1 MRTSPASTI
10 LAVIDVQQR
19 LIPAMPDGAS
29 LLDRICRLADGAGIL
44 DVRRLLTEQYPKGLG
59 PTDPEV
65 AARMPKAIEKTAFS
79 GCGSEAFL
87 ASLGEAASAEQAA
100 VESVVLAGV
109 ETHVCILQTAIDLL
123 ARGIGVFVPV
133 DAVASRHRIDHDTAL
148 RRLEGSGAILTT
160 SESILFEWCR
170 SADHPRFQELRKVV
184 LREGPPEAARGA

>member
-1 MRTSPASTI
+1 MRTRPESTV

-19 LIPAMPDGAS
+19 LVPAIPGAAPV
-29 LLDRICRLADGAGIL
+29 LDRICRLADGAGL
-44 DVRRLLTEQYPKGLG
+44 LGVRRLLTEQYPKGLG

-65 AARMPKAIEKTAFS
+65 AGRMPRAIEKLAFS
-79 GCGSEAFL
+79 CCGSDAFL
-87 ASLGEAASAEQAA
+87 ASLEEPAAADGAT

-109 ETHVCILQTAIDLL
+109 ETHVCILQTAVDLL
-123 ARGIGVFVPV
+123 ARGFGVFVPV

-160 SESILFEWCR
+160 SESLLFEWCR

-184 LREGPPEAARGA
+184 LREGPTEPAPGA

>member
-1 MRTSPASTI
+1 
-10 LAVIDVQQR
+10 
-19 LIPAMPDGAS
+19 MPEGAS

-59 PTDPEV
+59 PTAPEV

>member
-1 MRTSPASTI
+1 MRTRPESTV

-19 LIPAMPDGAS
+19 LVPVIPGAGAV
-29 LLDRICRLADGAGIL
+29 LDRICRLADGAGIL
-44 DVRRLLTEQYPKGLG
+44 GVRRLLTEQYTKGLG

-65 AARMPKAIEKTAFS
+65 AGRMPPPIEKLSFS
-79 GCGSEAFL
+79 CCGSEAFL
-87 ASLGEAASAEQAA
+87 ASLAEATT

-109 ETHVCILQTAIDLL
+109 ETHVCILQTAVDLL
-123 ARGIGVFVPV
+123 ARGFGVFVPV
-133 DAVASRHRIDHDTAL
+133 DAVASRRRIDHETAI

-184 LREGPPEAARGA
+184 LREGPKEPAPGA